1 MKMTVMQATQI
12 LKRHNKWR
20 SGVSIKM
27 IDPTRLGMAIDVVVD
42 EIEQSPKIFERTK
55 KEMDKKK

>member
-1 MKMTVMQATQI
+1 
-12 LKRHNKWR
+12 
-20 SGVSIKM
+20 M

-42 EIEQSPKIFERTK
+42 AIEQSPKIFERTK